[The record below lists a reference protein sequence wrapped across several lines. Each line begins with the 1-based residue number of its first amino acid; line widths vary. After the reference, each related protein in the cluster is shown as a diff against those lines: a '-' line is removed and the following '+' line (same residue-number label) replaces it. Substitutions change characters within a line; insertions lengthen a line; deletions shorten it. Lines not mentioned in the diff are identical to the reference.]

1 MMNAFRGKMQM
12 TMVVACATEPYGLV
26 WRERG
31 CCIEEMER
39 VPMESPGDYDL
50 RGWSWSDWRIS
61 CKGGCE
67 SGLFGGFS
75 CSVGV
80 YV

>member
-1 MMNAFRGKMQM
+1 
-12 TMVVACATEPYGLV
+12 
-26 WRERG
+26 
-31 CCIEEMER
+31 
-39 VPMESPGDYDL
+39 MESPGDYDL